1 MDQSYG
7 TLNPSGRQA
16 RRGPRYL
23 SSLSPAVEALDDGLP
38 SAPERGVMRLD
49 GHRAPRGIADAIDD
63 DSALL
68 SHHRRPKASTCG

>member
-7 TLNPSGRQA
+7 TLNPSGRQT

-38 SAPERGVMRLD
+38 LAPDRGAMQLD
-49 GHRAPRGIADAIDD
+49 GPGAPRGIADALDD

-68 SHHRRPKASTCG
+68 SHHRRPKAAGCG